1 MPREPK
7 HIAEAQKQRLKIKQK
22 SQNYVPGTV
31 NVQVLGSGAP
41 GSPATIYLFTDQFR
55 YLFNC
60 GEGTQR
66 LAHEHKTK
74 LSRLEHIFMTR
85 SNWERTGGLP
95 GLSLTLQDTGV
106 PNLTLHGPDGLG
118 DLFSAMKRF
127 VILKDLKVEAPTCED
142 GPIYEDQVLSVKGIS
157 FEKNVT
163 DPRADNEQQN
173 NSPSVVD
180 DTNYYSLEND
190 NATGEVSN
198 SSSPLTLESEIK
210 NRCAS
215 TVMSFICRLKPRA
228 GKLDLEKCVDKGI
241 PPGPLLGQ
249 LKNGCSVTLPDGT
262 TVHSKDVC
270 SGEDPGPTFIVVD
283 IPSAE
288 FLDSFK
294 EKEEQFLVHQSASA
308 CGDQIA
314 SLVIHFSPQRVID
327 TPVYQDF
334 MKKFAKSTK
343 HLVLNETNRFS
354 GYVSSHRYQ
363 IQLNQLNEN
372 VFPILAEY
380 QMDTECHNQT
390 VSHKKFKSDE
400 SIVTNGVT
408 DGSPDV
414 THPRCEPAITSTY
427 YHLRPYNGFD
437 RSNEQTVCRDEYIN
451 ESAAI
456 PGFIDSLNEL
466 KQQLRQSYANEKIS
480 RADEYPKILFLGTGS
495 CIPNK
500 VRNVSAILVHTTPT
514 SSILLDCGEGTIG
527 QIIRFYGPEKAREIL
542 RNLKAIYVSHLHA
555 DHHLGL
561 IGILDERRRLLP
573 DTSPIMLLAPIQIAS
588 FLDFYDKRIDSIR
601 NEYFLVPNG
610 DLLDQPLSDE
620 RTAELGLN
628 YIATCLVRHCP
639 HAFGI
644 AFEINADEPFKI
656 TYSGDT
662 IPCQELVRLGQ
673 NSTLLIHEATME
685 DELLEQAKHKMH
697 STVSQAIEQGA
708 KMNAKYTLLTHFSQ
722 RYAKIP
728 RLEGDI
734 STNVGVAFDNMEVT
748 GVDLKYLHVMF
759 PTLKVLFTEHCE
771 LMENKAMKRMYKEQR
786 AALAG
791 KV

>member
-1 MPREPK
+1 MK
-7 HIAEAQKQRLKIKQK
+7 C
-22 SQNYVPGTV
+22 VG
-31 NVQVLGSGAP
+31 
-41 GSPATIYLFTDQFR
+41 
-55 YLFNC
+55 
-60 GEGTQR
+60 
-66 LAHEHKTK
+66 
-74 LSRLEHIFMTR
+74 
-85 SNWERTGGLP
+85 
-95 GLSLTLQDTGV
+95 LTLQDTGV
-106 PNLTLHGPDGLG
+106 LNLTLHGPDGLG
-118 DLFSAMKRF
+118 DLFSAMKRL
-127 VILKDLKVEAPTCED
+127 VYLKDLKVEAPTCED
-142 GPIYEDQVLSVKGIS
+142 GPIYEDHVLSVKGIS

-163 DPRADNEQQN
+163 DARADNEQQN
-173 NSPSVVD
+173 ISPSVVD

-198 SSSPLTLESEIK
+198 
-210 NRCAS
+210 RCAP

-228 GKLDLEKCVDKGI
+228 GKLDLEKCVDKGV
-241 PPGPLLGQ
+241 PPGLLGQ
-249 LKNGCSVTLPDGT
+249 LKIGCSVTLPNGT
-262 TVHSKDVC
+262 TVHSKDVH
-270 SGEDPGPTFIVVD
+270 SADDPGPTFIVVD

-288 FLDSFK
+288 FLRSFK

-308 CGDQIA
+308 CDDQIA
-314 SLVIHFSPQRVID
+314 SLVIHFSPQCVID
-327 TPVYQDF
+327 TLVYQDF

-343 HLVLNETNRFS
+343 HLVLNDTNRFS
-354 GYVSSHRYQ
+354 GYVSAHRIQ

-380 QMDTECHNQT
+380 RMHTECHNHA

-414 THPRCEPAITSTY
+414 THPQCEPAISSTY
-427 YHLRPYNGFD
+427 YHLRPYTGFD

-451 ESAAI
+451 ESVAI

-480 RADEYPKILFLGTGS
+480 RADEYPKILFLGTG
-495 CIPNK
+495 CRTPDK
-500 VRNVSAILVHTTPT
+500 ERNVSAILVHTTPT
-514 SSILLDCGEGTIG
+514 CSILLDCGEGTFG

-542 RNLKAIYVSHLHA
+542 RNLKAIYVSHLHS

-561 IGILDERRRLLP
+561 IGILEERRRLLQ
-573 DTSPIMLLAPIQIAS
+573 DKSPIMLLAPVRILS
-588 FLDFYDKRIDSIR
+588 LLDFYDKRIDSIR
-601 NEYFLVPNG
+601 NEYILVPNG
-610 DLLDQPLSDE
+610 DLLNQPLSDE

-628 YIATCLVRHCP
+628 YIATCLVQHCP
-639 HAFGI
+639 NAFGI

-662 IPCQELVRLGQ
+662 MPCRELVRLGQ

-685 DELLEQAKHKMH
+685 DELLEEAQHKRH

-708 KMNAKYTLLTHFSQ
+708 KMNAKYTMLTHFSKRL

-728 RLEGDI
+728 KLEGDI
-734 STNVGVAFDNMEVT
+734 STNVGIAFDNMEVT
-748 GVDLKYLHVMF
+748 GRDLKYLHVMF
-759 PTLKVLFTEHCE
+759 PTLKVLFTEHCD
-771 LMENKAMKRMYKEQR
+771 LMEKRVMKLMHKEQKR